1 MEYSEYFEVK
11 RDVENYFANII
22 KSRFK
27 KYVDENF
34 EFDIRVDYLTHK
46 QIEELL
52 EDDGFEV
59 YGMNANMDEF
69 KLLLDF
75 GMPYMQSD
83 TLPFTRVNITLQND
97 GNYSVYL
104 GKSSFDDDWDVE
116 FEDHYRRYLKMTKE
130 DLQRAIKLIK
140 DTHLMLMLKKG
151 Y

>member
-1 MEYSEYFEVK
+1 MDYSEYIEIK

-34 EFDIRVDYLTHK
+34 EFDIRVDYITHK
-46 QIEELL
+46 QIEDLL
-52 EDDGFEV
+52 KDDGFEV
-59 YGMNANMDEF
+59 FGMNANMDEF

-75 GMPYMQSD
+75 GMPYMQSES
-83 TLPFTRVNITLQND
+83 LPFTRVSITLNND
-97 GNYSVYL
+97 GNYGVYL
-104 GKSSFDDDWDVE
+104 GESSFDDDWHLE
-116 FEDHYRRYLKMTKE
+116 FEDDFHRYLKMTKE
-130 DLQRAIKLIK
+130 DLQSAIKTIK

>member
-1 MEYSEYFEVK
+1 MEYSEYFDVK
-11 RDVENYFANII
+11 KDVENYFANII

-27 KYVDENF
+27 KYVEENF

-52 EDDGFEV
+52 EDDGFGV

-75 GMPYMQSD
+75 GVPYMQSN
-83 TLPFTRVNITLQND
+83 TLPFTRVNLTLKND

-104 GKSSFDDDWDVE
+104 DESSFDDDWDVD
-116 FEDHYRRYLKMTKE
+116 FEDHFRRYLKMTKE
-130 DLQRAIKLIK
+130 DMQSAIKLIK

>member
-1 MEYSEYFEVK
+1 MDYSEYIEIK

-34 EFDIRVDYLTHK
+34 EFDIRVDYITHK
-46 QIEELL
+46 QIEDLL
-52 EDDGFEV
+52 KDDGFDV
-59 YGMNANMDEF
+59 FGMNANMDEF

-75 GMPYMQSD
+75 GMPYMQSQ
-83 TLPFTRVNITLQND
+83 TLPFTRVSITLNND
-97 GNYSVYL
+97 GNYGVYL
-104 GKSSFDDDWDVE
+104 GESSFEDDWYLE
-116 FEDHYRRYLKMTKE
+116 FEDDFHHYLKMTKE
-130 DLQRAIKLIK
+130 DLQSAIKTIK

>member
-1 MEYSEYFEVK
+1 MEYSEYFQVK
-11 RDVENYFANII
+11 KDVENYFANII

-27 KYVDENF
+27 KYVEENF

-52 EDDGFEV
+52 EDDGFGV

-75 GMPYMQSD
+75 GVPYMQSN
-83 TLPFTRVNITLQND
+83 TLPFTRVNLTLKND

-104 GKSSFDDDWDVE
+104 DESSFDDDWDVD
-116 FEDHYRRYLKMTKE
+116 FEDHFRRYLKMTKE
-130 DLQRAIKLIK
+130 DLQNAIKLIK

>member
-11 RDVENYFANII
+11 REIENYFANII

-52 EDDGFEV
+52 EDDGFGV

-75 GMPYMQSD
+75 GVPYMQSN
-83 TLPFTRVNITLQND
+83 TLPFTRVNLTLKND

-104 GKSSFDDDWDVE
+104 DESSFDDDWDVD
-116 FEDHYRRYLKMTKE
+116 FEDDFHRYLKMTKE
-130 DLQRAIKLIK
+130 DLQSAIKLIK